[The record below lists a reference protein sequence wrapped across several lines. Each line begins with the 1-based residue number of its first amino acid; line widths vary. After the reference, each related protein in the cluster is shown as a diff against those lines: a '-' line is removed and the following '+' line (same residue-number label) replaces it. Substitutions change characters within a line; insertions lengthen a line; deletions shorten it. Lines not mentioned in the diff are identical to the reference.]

1 MNNGRLFMKLSRLM
15 GFFKIIRPINSIMLG
30 LAILVGVLISSK
42 NIFSISFSNFFFA
55 FFSGFALTGSAM
67 VINDYFDLD
76 IDLINEPNR
85 PLPSGLIKPKEA
97 LLYSILLSILGL
109 IFSFFNGFATLII
122 AFIAWIIM
130 MFYSSIGKRMGFIG
144 NIMVSFCISLPFIY
158 GGVLVS
164 SLTPSLLFSLLAFLS
179 NTGREITKGIVDIE
193 GDKKQG
199 IRTIAVLYGVK
210 NAAYLSILM
219 YLSAAIASLLPILL
233 KYVTFWYIPFVL
245 FTDLGLIY
253 ISINLFKDNSRENSR
268 KMKNLVLFCMLSG
281 LIGFAMGSIL

>member
-1 MNNGRLFMKLSRLM
+1 MNTGRLFMILSRLL

-30 LAILVGVLISSK
+30 LAILVGILISSK

-97 LLYSILLSILGL
+97 LIYSIVLSILGL
-109 IFSFFNGFATLII
+109 ISSFFNGLNTLII
-122 AFIAWIIM
+122 ASIAWVIM
-130 MFYSSIGKRMGFIG
+130 MLYSSIGKRMGFIG
-144 NIMVSFCISLPFIY
+144 NIMVSFCIALPFIY

-164 SLTPSLLFSLLAFLS
+164 NLTPSLLFSLLAFLS
-179 NTGREITKGIVDIE
+179 NTGREITKGIVDVE

-210 NAAYLSILM
+210 NAVNLSILL
-219 YLSAAIASLLPILL
+219 YLSAVISSLLPILL

-253 ISINLFKDNSRENSR
+253 ISIKLYKDNSRENSR

-281 LIGFAMGSIL
+281 LIGFALGSIL